1 MCIADFKKKKT
12 KNIILKQLIMKI
24 NKFLA
29 LAFGLVTM
37 LLVNSCVE
45 DDDYTVPEVLVPAVD
60 ISTLGTRTTFASVI
74 SRFEDAEANG
84 DDIGTWEFDAPLY
97 IEGYVVSSDATGNF
111 FEEILIQN
119 SPDENDL
126 ADDPRRGLR
135 IEINVRDVSNFY
147 NYGRKVYVKLN
158 GLAVGESSGVLTLG
172 KLTGDALGQ
181 LEAFEYKNFVIRDP
195 EVATIIPK
203 TVAISDLSE
212 QDENTLVKITDA
224 QFIKSAIENTNSY
237 AGEASDS
244 FDGFRTI
251 KNCESGATITL
262 QTSTFADFK
271 SFPLAPGKG
280 DISAIFSRDFGDD
293 FNVLVINNVESV
305 NFTNEE
311 RCDPF
316 DINDFDIVFEE
327 DFTDGLTGWE
337 VFNTSGSTSWFAGD
351 FGSDFYARGSAFS
364 GGSIVQMVSWLISPT
379 LNFDAQDDEQMVLQ
393 IADAFSN
400 GAPLTA
406 YYSNDY
412 VAGSNPSAATWIE
425 IGADEI
431 LALPE
436 NTGFF
441 DNEFDETGLIDLAAV
456 TGNAVIAFVYDSN
469 NATVST
475 TIDLGNVKILSPQ

>member
-1 MCIADFKKKKT
+1 
-12 KNIILKQLIMKI
+12 MKI

-29 LAFGLVTM
+29 LAFGLVTV
-37 LLVNSCVE
+37 LFVNSCVE

-60 ISTLGTRTTFASVI
+60 VSALGTKTTFASVI
-74 SRFEDAEANG
+74 SKFEDADAGG

-97 IEGYVVSSDATGNF
+97 IEGYVVSSDASGNF
-111 FEEILIQN
+111 FEEIIIQN

-126 ADDPRRGLR
+126 SNDPRAGLK
-135 IEINVRDVSNFY
+135 IDINVRDLSNFY

-172 KLTGDALGQ
+172 RLDGGALGQ
-181 LEAFEYKNFVIRDP
+181 LEPFEYKEYVIRDP
-195 EVATIIPK
+195 EVANITPK
-203 TVAISDLSE
+203 MVAISDLTE
-212 QDENTLVKITDA
+212 QDENTLVKITDS
-224 QFIKSAIENTNSY
+224 QFIKSDIENTNTY

-251 KNCESGATITL
+251 KNCESNATITL

-271 SFPLAPGKG
+271 SFPLAAGRG
-280 DISAIFSRDFGDD
+280 SISGIFSRDFGDD
-293 FNVLVINNVESV
+293 FNVLVINDVTSV
-305 NFTNEE
+305 DFSDEE

-316 DINDFDIVFEE
+316 DINDFNIVFEE
-327 DFTDGLTGWE
+327 DFTNGLTDWE
-337 VFNTSGSTSWFAGD
+337 VFNTSGTTAWFAGD
-351 FGSDFYARGSAFS
+351 FGGEFYARGGAFS
-364 GGSIVQMVSWLISPT
+364 SGSIVQMVSWLISPT
-379 LNFDAQDDEQMVLQ
+379 IDFDAQDDEQMVLK

-412 VAGSNPSAATWIE
+412 VAVSDPSTATWIE
-425 IGADEI
+425 IGTDQI
-431 LALPE
+431 QALPE
-436 NTGFF
+436 NTDFF
-441 DNEFDETGLIDLAAV
+441 DNQFDETGLIDLTDV

-475 TIDLGNVKILSPQ
+475 TIDLGNVQVLSPQ